1 MTCLQHVLVYS
12 TTVFF
17 IYLFIL
23 LIIKF
28 GYVPAENITRLP
40 AFYTGNFHIDEVDQ
54 VKDTFISFLGWGKG
68 VAFINDFNL
77 GKYWPV
83 KLLLLVP
90 LIELFSCANEK
101 YIEEDRTSIWYVSFI
116 HCWDIMGCS
125 FYSWWDHNAT
135 FMFLL
140 RSFDRGKML
149 WYVTYLIKLSSYLFW
164 WYCMLSSYYCT
175 GGCIANYWRSSNW
188 IIEGIIILTS
198 IREVGGT

>member
-17 IYLFIL
+17 IFLFIL

-28 GYVPAENITRLP
+28 GYVSVENITRLP

-90 LIELFSCANEK
+90 LIELFSYANEK
-101 YIEEDRTSIWYVSFI
+101 YIQEDRTSI
-116 HCWDIMGCS
+116 
-125 FYSWWDHNAT
+125 
-135 FMFLL
+135 
-140 RSFDRGKML
+140 
-149 WYVTYLIKLSSYLFW
+149 
-164 WYCMLSSYYCT
+164 
-175 GGCIANYWRSSNW
+175 
-188 IIEGIIILTS
+188 
-198 IREVGGT
+198 